1 MKEWRNEAVKECNVF
16 PRDRGT
22 LCVIKEIE
30 AYLGLKNKGIDKMNY
45 TELIEYIEQ
54 ITLMLLNK

>member
-1 MKEWRNEAVKECNVF
+1 MKECNVF